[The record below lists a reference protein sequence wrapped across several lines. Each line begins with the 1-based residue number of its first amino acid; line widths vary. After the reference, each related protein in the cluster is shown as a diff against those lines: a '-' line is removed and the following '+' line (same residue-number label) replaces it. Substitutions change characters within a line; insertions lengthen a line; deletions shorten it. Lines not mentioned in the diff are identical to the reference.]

1 MLEMELKRWH
11 LDQVVSYLRMYIDF
25 GEDTEIVAATK
36 LVKISAKHE
45 YSDTNLI
52 DSLSYHYVHP
62 LKEIAYAS

>member
-1 MLEMELKRWH
+1 
-11 LDQVVSYLRMYIDF
+11 MYIDF